1 MPHHISKKQAEN
13 LRALKGHLISEN
25 YELQILYDL
34 HKNEYGI
41 GGRQIIGD
49 SNALD
54 GFIKQ
59 GEKEQ
64 SQEPRKAQKEEQE
77 R

>member
-1 MPHHISKKQAEN
+1 MIFFANEGKNIETVVSGKTY
-13 LRALKGHLISEN
+13 LRHAIKT
-25 YELQILYDL
+25 
-34 HKNEYGI
+34 
-41 GGRQIIGD
+41 R
-49 SNALD
+49 
-54 GFIKQ
+54 FIKQ